1 MRSRVPMPITIQ
13 PNIKEMRYDDIIIG
27 GGLSGLVSG
36 IALARAG
43 RRVAIISAGQ
53 SALHFW
59 SGSFEL
65 CGADAA
71 PLDAIVRLEP
81 SHPYHKVGVGRIS
94 AYSEHFKELL
104 FEAGI
109 RVTGSAERNH
119 YRLTP
124 IGRFKPAWLSLE
136 DYYSF
141 ADAEQMPWNKVLLLG
156 IEGYL
161 DFNPEFVAAGLE
173 RRGVECRIEHFSL
186 PRLEALRKSTTEMR
200 AANIARLLTGE
211 MLDQVARTIN
221 EKVGDAE
228 AIFMPAVA
236 GLYDSRPMQELRRK
250 VRIPLYFIP
259 TIPASVPGIRTQIQL
274 RNHFQRLGGTYLLGD
289 NVTGGTLSE
298 GRLKSITTT
307 LHEEVEF
314 TAENFILA
322 SGSFFSH
329 GLIADT
335 NAIYE
340 PIFGLDVK
348 APTPRS
354 EWYEKDLYARQP
366 YMSYGV
372 ECDAELHPLLGG
384 EPVKNLYAV
393 GSILAGQKAL
403 EAGTG
408 AGVAIT
414 TALRAADLILENR

>member
-1 MRSRVPMPITIQ
+1 
-13 PNIKEMRYDDIIIG
+13 MRYDDIIIG

-43 RRVAIISAGQ
+43 RKVAIISAGQ

-65 CGADAA
+65 CGSEAA
-71 PLDAIVRLEP
+71 PLEAIARMEP
-81 SHPYHKVGVGRIS
+81 EHPYHKVGVERI
-94 AYSEHFKELL
+94 ATYSESFKELL
-104 FEAGI
+104 SEAGI
-109 RVTGSAERNH
+109 RVVGSAERNH

-124 IGRFKPAWLSLE
+124 IGMFKPAWLSLE
-136 DYYSF
+136 DYYPF
-141 ADAEQMPWNKVLLLG
+141 ANTEQMPWSRVLLLG

-161 DFNPEFVAAGLE
+161 DFNAEFVAAGLE
-173 RRGVECRIEHFSL
+173 RRGVSCRIEHFSL
-186 PRLEALRKSTTEMR
+186 PALEKLRKSSTEMR
-200 AANIARLLTGE
+200 AANIARQLTGE
-211 MLDQVARTIN
+211 MLDQVARIIS
-221 EKVGDAE
+221 EKVADAE
-228 AIFMPAVA
+228 AIFMPAVV

-250 VRIPLYFIP
+250 VQTPLYFIP
-259 TIPASVPGIRTQIQL
+259 TIPASVPGVRTQIQL
-274 RNHFQRLGGTYLLGD
+274 RNYFQRLGGTYLLGD
-289 NVTGGTLSE
+289 NVTGGTMSE
-298 GRLKSITTT
+298 GLLKSISTA

-314 TAENFILA
+314 RAENFILA

-348 APTPRS
+348 APAQRG
-354 EWYEKDLYARQP
+354 EWYEKDLYAPQP

-372 ECDAELHPLLGG
+372 SCDEELHPLMAGL
-384 EPVKNLYAV
+384 PVKNLYAV
-393 GSILAGQKAL
+393 GSILAGQHAL
-403 EAGTG
+403 DQGTG

-414 TALRAADLILENR
+414 TALRVADLILENR